1 MTLDF
6 FLSWQVDNVCMSIA
20 PKKAVDDKTVENN
33 PTVHQLVLFH
43 FKCSG
48 SGRRG
53 QNIYGKQIVIRE
65 IKKGL

>member
-1 MTLDF
+1 
-6 FLSWQVDNVCMSIA
+6 MSIA